1 MYIAKYNINIK
12 ILFKFGGDL
21 MSYLYEIRDTA
32 QEAAEAITAAMGI
45 DMEITDDQLTIVA
58 GTGRYKNKIGA
69 KEEEGNLNSGFLYA
83 EALKTGETYV
93 IEDVKNYP
101 NYGPKEE
108 ELSEV
113 CCPIILKG
121 EVIGLMGLV
130 AFSDKQKKRLLEDR
144 KSMLR
149 FLKSMAEL
157 ISSKATE
164 NEISKLMKAV
174 LQSTHDGIISI
185 DEVGLIT
192 STNNR
197 AKKLLN
203 RDESELLDININAI
217 WPDLPVEKAVEEGE
231 TILDYEVSIFNEED
245 GEIFYSVTISPIKSG
260 GVGAVLSFRDMADIR
275 KLVVRMT
282 EHNQKSDFE
291 EILGTS
297 KQMEKV
303 RETGRKIANS
313 KSTVL
318 ITGESGTGKGL
329 LARTIHSAG
338 MLSSGPF
345 VTINCGAIPD
355 SLLEAELFGYER
367 GAFTGADKNGK
378 IGKFELADGG
388 TVFLDEVGDLPI
400 NLQVKLLNVLQNKKI
415 QRIGGNRDINVD
427 IRVIAATNRNLEE
440 MVKDGRYR
448 EDLYYRLNVIP
459 IFIPPLRERKED
471 IEQLLKTSLAK
482 YSNLNNKDV
491 YGFSEEASD
500 LVFRYD
506 WPGNVR
512 ELENTIEYTVS
523 MERGKCIKYENMPER
538 LKNWDDEDG
547 KTGSL
552 DETLE
557 KIERKKIKECLDS
570 TGYNLEGKRRAAEI
584 LNISESTLY
593 RRMRKFGL
601 LKK

>member
-1 MYIAKYNINIK
+1 MYIAKYIIK
-12 ILFKFGGDL
+12 IFCKFGGDL

-355 SLLEAELFGYER
+355 FLLEAELFGYER

>member
-1 MYIAKYNINIK
+1 
-12 ILFKFGGDL
+12 

-355 SLLEAELFGYER
+355 FLLEAELFGYER